1 MRNVSQGEFTISSLN
16 ARGLSNKSK
25 RREVFGWLR
34 EKNFSVFF
42 LQEAHCTKETENMWR
57 SEWGYQAI
65 FSSYSSESAGVCILF
80 NNNFSFEIVKQF
92 SDPEGRFIFCD
103 IKIDSKI
110 VTLLNIYAPN
120 NDDPTFFENIYEH
133 LNSFECEEIVYG
145 GNFNLVLD
153 LDMDKEGGNKT
164 THKNALKVL
173 NTIQEN
179 LDLIDIWRAQHPQL
193 KRFTWRRKKPNIQCR
208 LDFFLVS
215 NTIGTNVIETDIL
228 PGYKTDHSLITLSLS
243 THSNSRGPGFWKLN
257 TSFLS
262 DNNFIN
268 LVKQTISNV
277 SKQYEHDNEV
287 DEILLWEMTKMQIR
301 ADTIIFAKQ
310 KNKERKNRTKIIE
323 SKIATLQNTLEEI
336 KITHDS
342 TEIQKELEKEKREF
356 ENIIE
361 HQTRGAILRCQ
372 TRWYNE
378 GKKMQSIFSAWKEDT
393 SVKRLLRV

>member
-1 MRNVSQGEFTISSLN
+1 MAKGKKI
-16 ARGLSNKSK
+16 
-25 RREVFGWLR
+25 
-34 EKNFSVFF
+34 SVFF

-65 FSSYSSESAGVCILF
+65 FSSYFSESAGVCILF
-80 NNNFSFEIVKQF
+80 NNNFSFEIAKQF
-92 SDPEGRFIFCD
+92 SDPEGRFILCD
-103 IKIDSKI
+103 IKTDSKI

-133 LNSFECEEIVYG
+133 LNSFECEEIVFG

-215 NTIGTNVIETDIL
+215 NTVGTNVTETDIL
-228 PGYKTDHSLITLSLS
+228 PGYKTDNPLITLSLS
-243 THSNSRGPGFWKLN
+243 THSNPRGPGFWKLN

-262 DNNFIN
+262 DNNYIN
-268 LVKQTISNV
+268 LVK
-277 SKQYEHDNEV
+277 
-287 DEILLWEMTKMQIR
+287 
-301 ADTIIFAKQ
+301 
-310 KNKERKNRTKIIE
+310 
-323 SKIATLQNTLEEI
+323 
-336 KITHDS
+336 
-342 TEIQKELEKEKREF
+342 
-356 ENIIE
+356 
-361 HQTRGAILRCQ
+361 
-372 TRWYNE
+372 
-378 GKKMQSIFSAWKEDT
+378 
-393 SVKRLLRV
+393 

>member
-34 EKNFSVFF
+34 EKKISVFF
-42 LQEAHCTKETENMWR
+42 LQEAHCTKETKNMWR

-92 SDPEGRFIFCD
+92 SDPEGRFILCD
-103 IKIDSKI
+103 IKTDSKI

-193 KRFTWRRKKPNIQCR
+193 KRFTWRRKKPNNQCKR
-208 LDFFLVS
+208 DR
-215 NTIGTNVIETDIL
+215 NR
-228 PGYKTDHSLITLSLS
+228 HIT
-243 THSNSRGPGFWKLN
+243 W
-257 TSFLS
+257 
-262 DNNFIN
+262 I
-268 LVKQTISNV
+268 
-277 SKQYEHDNEV
+277 
-287 DEILLWEMTKMQIR
+287 
-301 ADTIIFAKQ
+301 
-310 KNKERKNRTKIIE
+310 
-323 SKIATLQNTLEEI
+323 
-336 KITHDS
+336 
-342 TEIQKELEKEKREF
+342 
-356 ENIIE
+356 
-361 HQTRGAILRCQ
+361 
-372 TRWYNE
+372 
-378 GKKMQSIFSAWKEDT
+378 
-393 SVKRLLRV
+393 